1 MARYILRRLLIAIPT
16 LLVISMVTFVLID
29 LMPGDAVDMMVDPSG
44 SAQSIERRREAMG
57 LNDPIYVRY
66 FYWLSEV
73 VKGNLGYSAV
83 NNWPVA
89 DQVLERVVPTLTLM
103 GTALLVS
110 LALAFPIGVVSA
122 VKSNSRLDNV
132 LTVLTFSGISLPTFF
147 VGLAGI
153 YIFAVQLKWVP
164 TSMMQTPGGDGSFLD
179 RLHHLVLPV
188 AVLAIHQV
196 ALYMRLIRS
205 SVIESMRKDYVR
217 TARAKG
223 LNEQAVVLR
232 HAVRNSL
239 LPVVSVLGVQ
249 LPALFSGAVVTE
261 QIFAWPGIGRLLVN
275 SVYGRDY
282 PVLMAIIMVTAVLV
296 VLSNLL
302 TDILYAAVDPRI
314 HY

>member
-1 MARYILRRLLIAIPT
+1 MARYVLRRLLIAIPT
-16 LLVISMVTFVLID
+16 LIVISMITYLVID
-29 LMPGDAVDMMVDPSG
+29 LMPGDSIDMMVDPSG
-44 SAQSIERRREAMG
+44 SAESIERRREAMG

-66 FYWLSEV
+66 FHWISEV
-73 VKGNLGYSAV
+73 AKGNLGYSTI

-89 DQVLERVVPTLTLM
+89 DQVMERVIPTLTLM
-103 GTALLVS
+103 GSALVLS
-110 LALAFPIGVVSA
+110 LLLAFPIGIISA
-122 VKSNSRLDNV
+122 VKSNSKLDNI

-153 YIFAVQLKWVP
+153 YIFAVKLKLVP
-164 TSMMQTPGGDGSFLD
+164 TSMMQTPGGDGSLGD
-179 RLHHLVLPV
+179 RLHHLILPV
-188 AVLAIHQV
+188 SVLAIHQV
-196 ALYMRLIRS
+196 ALYMRLVRS
-205 SVIESMRKDYVR
+205 SVIESMRKDFVR

-223 LNEQAVVLR
+223 LNEQSVIMR

-249 LPALFSGAVVTE
+249 LPGLFSGAVVTE
-261 QIFAWPGIGRLLVN
+261 QIFAWPGIGRLLVT

-282 PVLMAIIMVTAVLV
+282 PVLMAIIMVTAILV

-314 HY
+314 TY

>member
-16 LLVISMVTFVLID
+16 LLVISMFTYLVID
-29 LMPGDAVDMMVDPSG
+29 LMPGDAIDMMVDPSG
-44 SAQSIERRREAMG
+44 SAESIERRREAMG
-57 LNDPIYVRY
+57 LNDPIYLRY
-66 FYWLSEV
+66 FHWITEV
-73 VKGNLGYSAV
+73 VKGNLGYSAI

-89 DQVLERVVPTLTLM
+89 GTIAERIIPTMTLM
-103 GTALLVS
+103 GTALVVS
-110 LALAFPIGVVSA
+110 LALAFPIGIVSA
-122 VKSNSRLDNV
+122 IRSNSRLDNV
-132 LTVLTFSGISLPTFF
+132 LTILTFSGISLPTFF

-153 YIFAVQLKWVP
+153 YIFAVKLKLLP
-164 TSMMQTPGGDGSFLD
+164 TSMMHTPGGDGSISD
-179 RLHHLVLPV
+179 RLHHLILPV
-188 AVLAIHQV
+188 SVLAIHQV

-205 SVIESMRKDYVR
+205 SVLETMRRDYVR

-223 LNEQAVVLR
+223 LNENAVILR

-239 LPVVSVLGVQ
+239 LPIVSVLGVQ

-282 PVLMAIIMVTAVLV
+282 PVLMAIIMVTAILV

-302 TDILYAAVDPRI
+302 TDVLYAVVDPRI
-314 HY
+314 RY

>member
-73 VKGNLGYSAV
+73 LKGNLGYSAV

-89 DQVLERVVPTLTLM
+89 NQVLERVVPTLTLM

-110 LALAFPIGVVSA
+110 LALAFPIGIVSA
-122 VKSNSRLDNV
+122 VKSNSRLDNL
-132 LTVLTFSGISLPTFF
+132 LTVMTFSGISLPTFF

-164 TSMMQTPGGDGSFLD
+164 TSMMQTPGGNGSLGD
-179 RLHHLVLPV
+179 RLHHLILPV

-223 LNEQAVVLR
+223 LNEGAVVLR